1 MTLGMENTI
10 QTVKDSKKNIY
21 TEDQK
26 EIIKKNR
33 KRSII
38 GDPDFVSEQLK
49 KLQQDYLADE
59 IMILTVTGSYESRIR
74 SYELIARNLHN

>member
-1 MTLGMENTI
+1 MGSRKRKTAA
-10 QTVKDSKKNIY
+10 
-21 TEDQK
+21 
-26 EIIKKNR
+26 IIKENR

-38 GDPDFVSEQLK
+38 GDPDFVSEKLK
-49 KLQQDYLADE
+49 KLEQDYLADE